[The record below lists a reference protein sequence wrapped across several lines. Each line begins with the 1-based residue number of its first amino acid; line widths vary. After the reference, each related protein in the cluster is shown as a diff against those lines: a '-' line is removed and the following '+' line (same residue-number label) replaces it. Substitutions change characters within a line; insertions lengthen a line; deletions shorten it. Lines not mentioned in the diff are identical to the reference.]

1 MTDQNPVPSERSA
14 DRLEIVNLID
24 AWARCADRRRPQE
37 QAALFAPDGR
47 ITVQMADP
55 SSSEPVQTLQGH
67 AELAEAFKVL
77 ETYDATTHFNGQSTI
92 TLDGDHATGES
103 YCLAH
108 HIWVEDGQ
116 RMLMIMAIRYHD
128 TFIRQDGRW
137 LFVHRELITD
147 WIDKRSSS
155 A

>member
-1 MTDQNPVPSERSA
+1 MTDRNPVPSERSA

-24 AWARCADRRRPQE
+24 AWARCADRRKNK
-37 QAALFAPDGR
+37 AALFAADGR

-55 SSSEPVQTLQGH
+55 SNSEPVQTLQGH

-92 TLDGDHATGES
+92 TLDDDHATGES

-108 HIWVEDGQ
+108 HIWVEDGPSPAHDHGHPLSRHLHPPGR
-116 RMLMIMAIRYHD
+116 RMAVRPPRAH
-128 TFIRQDGRW
+128 
-137 LFVHRELITD
+137 HRLD
-147 WIDKRSSS
+147 
-155 A
+155 